1 MLIKVLE
8 FWTWGTREYL
18 FDKNINI
25 KSSDKKLLTSTLQ
38 EHLNFLAIIIN
49 QDSFLKEYKVE
60 KVEIHY
66 LENILFEKV

>member
-18 FDKNINI
+18 YDKNINI
-25 KSSDKKLLTSTLQ
+25 KSSDKKLLSSTLQ

-49 QDSFLKEYKVE
+49 QDSLLKEYKIE
-60 KVEIHY
+60 KGDKNY
-66 LENILFEKV
+66 EN

>member
-18 FDKNINI
+18 YDKNINI
-25 KSSDKKLLTSTLQ
+25 KSSDKKLLSSTLQ

-49 QDSFLKEYKVE
+49 QDSLLKEYKIE
-60 KVEIHY
+60 KGDINY
-66 LENILFEKV
+66 EN